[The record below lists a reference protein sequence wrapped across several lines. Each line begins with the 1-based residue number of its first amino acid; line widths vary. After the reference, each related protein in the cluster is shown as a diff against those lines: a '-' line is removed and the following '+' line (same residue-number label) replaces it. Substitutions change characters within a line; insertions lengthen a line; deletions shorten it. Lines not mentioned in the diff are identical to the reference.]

1 MPCASSGR
9 AARDTEWAT
18 DPTTAAASTVLI
30 HIIASMRMRDDAAAF
45 GWIVDAVCSDLR
57 ATRRQR
63 EQSEHMCGAYQHT
76 VSRRG
81 VPAGGICTIMVHRTE
96 KVALEHSWLHIAG
109 CIVCEAGR
117 SDGNH
122 EQHGS
127 WSCRSRAA
135 SSHQE
140 EGSLTYL
147 SFGLVKVGVV
157 LRSPSAAAPL
167 EGCLP
172 ASALN
177 GAHEFG

>member
-1 MPCASSGR
+1 
-9 AARDTEWAT
+9 
-18 DPTTAAASTVLI
+18 
-30 HIIASMRMRDDAAAF
+30 MRMRDDAAAF

-117 SDGNH
+117 SDGDH
-122 EQHGS
+122 DG
-127 WSCRSRAA
+127 RALP
-135 SSHQE
+135 HQK
-140 EGSLTYL
+140 L
-147 SFGLVKVGVV
+147 
-157 LRSPSAAAPL
+157 
-167 EGCLP
+167 
-172 ASALN
+172 
-177 GAHEFG
+177 H